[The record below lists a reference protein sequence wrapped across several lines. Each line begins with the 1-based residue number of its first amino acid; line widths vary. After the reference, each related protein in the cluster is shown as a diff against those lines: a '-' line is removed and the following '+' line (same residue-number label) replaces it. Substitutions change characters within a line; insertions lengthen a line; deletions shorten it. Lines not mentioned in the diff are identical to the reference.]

1 MKRAIGIFLA
11 VMLLAVTVKVIADTR
26 MHSIANITSGTSTG
40 LAKVF
45 ALSNV
50 TAVTQTASTYPS
62 KVDVKKLWIP
72 SITTTPVVM
81 AFQLWDAPKG
91 VTGAASARKIL
102 DVVIPANAY
111 SAGPWMMN
119 FEVQTGDGSDA
130 KGLFFQYA
138 PTIVETGTATITA
151 YIEYDPL
158 PVNKVIPQ

>member
-62 KVDVKKLWIP
+62 KVDVKKMWIP